1 MEIKVKVEVEMLP
14 QLSIHTV
21 EKTHA
26 KAFVKRLTDG
36 KRLQNWKAEPIP
48 FVFFFKSN
56 CSYLIMLVK
65 MFYIC
70 FVLFAFLI
78 MLAI

>member
-1 MEIKVKVEVEMLP
+1 LKIVDLCINNLEYEDKGQSVEIKVKVEVEMLP

-48 FVFFFKSN
+48 FVFFFKVIA
-56 CSYLIMLVK
+56 LI
-65 MFYIC
+65 
-70 FVLFAFLI
+70 
-78 MLAI
+78 